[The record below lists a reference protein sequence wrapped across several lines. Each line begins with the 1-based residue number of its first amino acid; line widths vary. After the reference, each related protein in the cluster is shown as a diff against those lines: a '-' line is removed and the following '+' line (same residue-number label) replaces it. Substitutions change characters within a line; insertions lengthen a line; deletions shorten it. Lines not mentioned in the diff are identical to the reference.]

1 MNGSYWIESQNIEIP
16 TDQLEQNRILHEMFR
31 RKIGHIQYSRWAVQ
45 KSRFSRQRWKVG
57 NVILLGYFL
66 SAMGS
71 NVTVAKIF
79 KTVDLKKQWTYFK
92 EKHLEAPL
100 ISLTYQCEEWRTVK
114 INVGDGILFIL
125 CNILTGDHVWEA
137 WY

>member
-45 KSRFSRQRWKVG
+45 QSRFSRQKWKARK
-57 NVILLGYFL
+57 VILLGYFL
-66 SAMGS
+66 SAMES
-71 NVTVAKIF
+71 NMIVAKIP
-79 KTVDLKKQWTYFK
+79 KTVDLEKQWTYFK
-92 EKHLEAPL
+92 EKHLETSL
-100 ISLTYQCEEWRTVK
+100 ISFTYQCEEWHNVK
-114 INVGDGILFIL
+114 INDGDGILFTL
-125 CNILTGDHVWEA
+125 CDILTGYHLWEA